1 MEWVIVVALLVI
13 LSFAFVLLVGA
24 PYVPTLTSQTKLA
37 LDMVN
42 LKPGETLLELGSGD
56 GKVLVAAAK
65 RGLNV
70 VGVELNP
77 ILVLVSR
84 VRTWRYRKQV
94 KVVWGNLW
102 QSDKWPPSEGIFV
115 FLLPKYMKRLD
126 HVISSWHTQPVKL
139 VSFAF
144 PIPQKATAKQH
155 QLGIYVYEYK

>member
-1 MEWVIVVALLVI
+1 MEWLIAVALLII
-13 LSFAFVLLVGA
+13 LCFAFVLFFGA
-24 PYVPTLTSQTKLA
+24 PYVPTLSPQTKLA
-37 LDMVN
+37 LDMVA
-42 LKPGETLLELGSGD
+42 LQPGETLLELGSGD
-56 GKVLVAAAK
+56 GKVLVAAAQ

-94 KVVWGNLW
+94 RVVWGNLW
-102 QSDKWPPSEGIFV
+102 QCNKWPQCEGIFV

-126 HVISSWHTQPVKL
+126 YAINGWHTRPVRL

-144 PIPQKATAKQH
+144 PIPQKKTTKRH
-155 QLGIYVYEYK
+155 ELGIYVYEYK

>member
-1 MEWVIVVALLVI
+1 MDWVVVVALLVI
-13 LSFAFVLLVGA
+13 LCFAFVLFVGA
-24 PYVPTLTSQTKLA
+24 PYVPTLSAQTKVA
-37 LDMVN
+37 LDLAD

-56 GKVLVAAAK
+56 GKVLVAAAQ

-77 ILVLVSR
+77 ILVLVSC

-94 KVVWGNLW
+94 RVIWGNLW
-102 QSDKWPPSEGIFV
+102 QSDKWPQSEGIFV

-126 HVISSWHTQPVKL
+126 RAISNWHTKPVRL

-144 PIPQKATAKQH
+144 PIPQKATTKQH
-155 QLGIYVYEYK
+155 KLGIYVYEYK

>member
-13 LSFAFVLLVGA
+13 LCFALVLFVGA
-24 PYVPTLTSQTKLA
+24 PYVPTLSPQTKLA
-37 LDMVN
+37 LDMVV

-56 GKVLVAAAK
+56 GKVLIAAAQ
-65 RGLNV
+65 RGLRV

-94 KVVWGNLW
+94 RVVWGNLW
-102 QSDKWPPSEGIFV
+102 QSDKWPQSEGIFV

-126 HVISSWHTQPVKL
+126 RAISGWHTKPVKL

-144 PIPQKATAKQH
+144 PIPQKAIAKQH
-155 QLGIYVYEYK
+155 ELGIYVYEYK